1 VTEIIV
7 FPIPIRPDIVVQ
19 VQMPV
24 DLTAAEGKRVAR
36 VVAAMPQPKPSLRVE
51 DRGRGDGQSH

>member
-24 DLTAAEGKRVAR
+24 DLTSAEGKRVAR
-36 VVAAMPQPKPSLRVE
+36 VVAAMATTETKSQS
-51 DRGRGDGQSH
+51 RG